1 VIRRRDAVTRLV
13 AERGDA
19 LFVAGLGATAWDLAA
34 AGDDPRT
41 FPLWGAMG
49 GAGALGLGLALAQ
62 PARRVV
68 VVTGDGE
75 ALMGLGSFA
84 TIATAAPANL
94 AVVVIDNEQ
103 YGETGGQ
110 PTHTAQSTDL
120 ARVAAGCG
128 IACATTIRDERS
140 LDDLAE
146 LALRTPGPVV
156 VIVKVHA
163 RDEPLVL
170 PPRDA
175 ALLKHRLRSATV
187 HSP

>member
-1 VIRRRDAVTRLV
+1 VIRRRDAVARLV

-49 GAGALGLGLALAQ
+49 GACALGLGLALAQ
-62 PARRVV
+62 PTRRVV

-75 ALMGLGSFA
+75 ALMSLGSFA
-84 TIATAAPANL
+84 TIAAAAPANL
-94 AVVVIDNEQ
+94 AVVVIDNER

-110 PTHTAQSTDL
+110 PTHTAHPTDL

-128 IACATTIRDERS
+128 IASATTIRDEGG
-140 LDDLAE
+140 LGDLSQ
-146 LALRTPGPVV
+146 LALRQPGPVV
-156 VIVKVHA
+156 VVIKVDAH
-163 RDEPLVL
+163 DEPLVL

-175 ALLKHRLRSATV
+175 ALLKHRLRSATL
-187 HSP
+187 PTP